1 MLYEADV
8 KMVGKKQTADWE
20 KILANYMC
28 NKELISRPYKFF
40 KFNSKK
46 YKSNNPI
53 RRTKDVNSNFTEE
66 NAKKHMKRYSTSLII
81 QFSSVQF
88 SPVQS
93 LSRV

>member
-1 MLYEADV
+1 
-8 KMVGKKQTADWE
+8 MVGKKQTADWE